1 MLRMLAIAGAYLA
14 LVALGIQAAHW
25 VAEHL
30 RLSVH
35 HSPETDALWH
45 GVVLVAFVTYVAL
58 MALPFVPGVEV
69 GMALLVAFGAEVA
82 LLVYLGTVLALTC
95 SFLVGRLVPER
106 ILVGALKRLRLRR
119 AHALMS
125 QLQSLPTERRIA
137 VLLEHVHAP
146 VTARALRFRFVAIAL
161 ALNLPGN
168 AVLGGGGGIAMVA
181 GMSRLCGL
189 TGFVTTLC
197 IAAAPV
203 PAMVALT
210 GTAWLPGGGP

>member
-1 MLRMLAIAGAYLA
+1 MLRILVIAGAYLL
-14 LVALGIQAAHW
+14 LVALGIQAARW
-25 VAEHL
+25 ITEHL
-30 RLSVH
+30 HLAVH

-45 GVVLVAFVTYVAL
+45 GVVLVAFITYVAL

-69 GMALLVAFGAEVA
+69 GMALLVTFGAEVA

-95 SFLVGRLVPER
+95 SFLIGRLVPER
-106 ILVGALKRLRLRR
+106 MLVRALKRLRLRR
-119 AHALMS
+119 AHALMRR
-125 QLQSLPTERRIA
+125 LESLPTERRIA

-146 VTARALRFRFVAIAL
+146 ATARALRFRFVAIAL

-168 AVLGGGGGIAMVA
+168 AVVGGGGGIGMVA

-189 TGFVTTLC
+189 TGYVITVC